1 MRKTVLIKRSENAE
15 RPRFTAD
22 EIVRAID
29 AVTKAGLTV
38 HSVEITNSGS
48 IKIETQPLKQRPSTP
63 KTVPDPANVQDET
76 LKKKQA

>member
-1 MRKTVLIKRSENAE
+1 MAKPNQPKLAQ
-15 RPRFTAD
+15 RFTAD

-38 HSVEITNSGS
+38 QSVEITNSGS
-48 IKIETQPLKQRPSTP
+48 IKIETQSLPKQRTSTP
-63 KTVPDPANVQDET
+63 KTAPDAANAQDEI